1 MNAPAL
7 RPGKKRKHEISGALT
22 TVELKGT
29 NTCPFAFAARSGQ
42 NGIVVND
49 RIIADRETTSPS
61 ATVTDSTPR
70 QEYSLRLKAREMRA
84 AKLQRKHLWLGNAR
98 IALFVAILVQC
109 WITGKT
115 GSPSAYWLLAPITL
129 FVVLVI
135 VHRRV
140 VRVLNMTKR
149 AISVYSRG
157 LARMEDRWAGSGET
171 GEEFK
176 NPLHL
181 YAEDLDILGEGSLFQ
196 LLSTARTNMG
206 KRCLARWLLTHAD
219 VQKIQERQDAVA
231 ELKSRLDFREDLAV
245 SGESEHISANPE
257 ALIAWAQ
264 EESGLQDGRWWAAG
278 LALLSIAALVFG
290 FKVMWTPFI
299 ILLLINGI
307 ITSRARHRLEKI
319 FAGIG
324 ETHKDLDSL
333 ALLLHRIEV
342 EKFESPM
349 LLQLQAKLLT
359 HGQAPSTCI
368 VRLDTLTDL
377 DDSRHNWFVRIFDIP
392 LLYSMQIAFALE
404 RWRRTYGGGIAA
416 WLEVAGEIE
425 TLTSIAAYAYEHPQD
440 PFPGF
445 APPEADVCFHG
456 DALGHP
462 LLAAD
467 KCVRNDVRLGGN
479 SQVLLVSGSN
489 MSGKSTY
496 LRVVGINAVLA
507 MMGAPV
513 RAESL
518 RLSRVA
524 VAASMRVS
532 DSLQKG
538 ISHFYAEIKRLRQ
551 MVDLSSTQPSL
562 FLLDE
567 VLQGTNS
574 HDRRVGTEGVLRT
587 LVRNGAIGLVTTH
600 DLALTSL
607 EQVFPEHV
615 RNAHFQE
622 RFEDDRL
629 SFDYCLRPGVV
640 TTSNGIELMK
650 SIGLDVS

>member
-1 MNAPAL
+1 MDKTIVTQPVAGIPAE
-7 RPGKKRKHEISGALT
+7 PGQ
-22 TVELKGT
+22 TVEK
-29 NTCPFAFAARSGQ
+29 
-42 NGIVVND
+42 I
-49 RIIADRETTSPS
+49 
-61 ATVTDSTPR
+61 
-70 QEYSLRLKAREMRA
+70 EYSRRMNERQTRA
-84 AKLQRKHLWLGNAR
+84 AQLQRKHLWLGNAR
-98 IALFVAILVQC
+98 IVLFVAILVQC

-115 GSPSAYWLLAPITL
+115 GSPSAYWLLAPIAL
-129 FVVLVI
+129 FVGLVI

-140 VRVLNMTKR
+140 VQVLDMTKR

-157 LARMEDRWAGSGET
+157 LARMEDRWAGNGET

-176 NPLHL
+176 DPLHL
-181 YAEDLDILGEGSLFQ
+181 YAEDLDILGESSLFQ
-196 LLSTARTNMG
+196 LLSTARTKMG

-219 VQKIQERQDAVA
+219 IQEIQKRQAAVA
-231 ELKSRLDFREDLAV
+231 ELKSELDFREDLAV
-245 SGESEHISANPE
+245 SGESERIAAKPE
-257 ALIAWAQ
+257 ALIAWARG
-264 EESGLQDGRWWAAG
+264 ESGLKDGRWWALG
-278 LALLSIAALVFG
+278 LAILSMAALVFG
-290 FKVMWTPFI
+290 FTVMWTPFI
-299 ILLLINGI
+299 VLLLINGI

-342 EKFESPM
+342 ERFESPM
-349 LLQLQAKLLT
+349 LQQLQMRLLT
-359 HGQAPSTCI
+359 HGLPPSVCI
-368 VRLDTLTDL
+368 GRLDTLADL

-404 RWRRTYGGGIAA
+404 RWRRTYGSGIEA
-416 WLEVAGEIE
+416 WLDVVGEIE
-425 TLTSIAAYAYEHPQD
+425 TLVSLAAYSYEHPQD
-440 PFPGF
+440 PFPEF
-445 APPEADVCFHG
+445 APPENEICFQG

-462 LLAAD
+462 LLPAN
-467 KCVRNDVRLGGN
+467 KCVLNDVKLGGN

-513 RAESL
+513 RATRL

-551 MVDLSSTQPSL
+551 VVDLSSTGPTL

-587 LVRNGAIGLVTTH
+587 LVRNRAIGLVTTH

-615 RNAHFQE
+615 RNVHFQE

-629 SFDYCLRPGVV
+629 SFDYQLRPGVV

>member
-1 MNAPAL
+1 VPFCICVAL
-7 RPGKKRKHEISGALT
+7 QPEWY
-22 TVELKGT
+22 
-29 NTCPFAFAARSGQ
+29 
-42 NGIVVND
+42 VVND
-49 RIIADRETTSPS
+49 RIVEPEISSTA
-61 ATVTDSTPR
+61 ATAAASIPH
-70 QEYSLRLKAREMRA
+70 QEYSRRLKARELEA
-84 AKLQRKHLWLGNAR
+84 AHLQRKHLWLGNAR
-98 IALFVAILVQC
+98 IVLFVAILVQC

-115 GSPSAYWLLAPITL
+115 GSPSLYWLLVPIAL
-129 FVVLVI
+129 FVGLVI
-135 VHRRV
+135 AHRRV
-140 VRVLNMTKR
+140 VTALNMTKR
-149 AISVYSRG
+149 AVSVYSRG
-157 LARMEDRWAGSGET
+157 LARMEDCWAGSGET

-176 NPLHL
+176 DPLHL

-206 KRCLARWLLTHAD
+206 KQCLARWLLNHAD
-219 VQKIQERQDAVA
+219 VQEVLGRHGAVS

-245 SGESEHISANPE
+245 SGESERIAAKPD
-257 ALIAWAQ
+257 ALIAWAREQ
-264 EESGLQDGRWWAAG
+264 SGLRDGRWWAAG
-278 LALLSIAALVFG
+278 LAILCIAGLVFG
-290 FKVMWTPFI
+290 FMVMWTPFI
-299 ILLLINGI
+299 VFLLINGV

-319 FAGIG
+319 FAGVSD
-324 ETHKDLDSL
+324 THKDLDSL
-333 ALLLHRIEV
+333 ALLLRRIET

-349 LLQLQAKLLT
+349 LQQLQARLLT
-359 HGQAPSTCI
+359 HGLPPSACI
-368 VRLDTLTDL
+368 ARLDTLADL

-404 RWRRTYGGGIAA
+404 RWRRTYGSGIKA
-416 WLEVAGEIE
+416 WLEVVGEIE
-425 TLTSIAAYAYEHPQD
+425 ALVSIAAYAYEHPED
-440 PFPGF
+440 PFPEF
-445 APPEADVCFHG
+445 APPEAETCFHG

-462 LLAAD
+462 LLPAD
-467 KCVRNDVRLGGN
+467 NCVRNDVRLGGN

-513 RAESL
+513 RARHL
-518 RLSRVA
+518 QLSRVA
-524 VAASMRVS
+524 VGASMRVS

-551 MVDLSSTQPSL
+551 VVDLSSAQPAL

-607 EQVFPEHV
+607 DQVFPEHV

>member
-1 MNAPAL
+1 MQAAAFL
-7 RPGKKRKHEISGALT
+7 RPGKLTAKLEGTGFVVPFCICLALQP
-22 TVELKGT
+22 EWY
-29 NTCPFAFAARSGQ
+29 
-42 NGIVVND
+42 VVND
-49 RIIADRETTSPS
+49 RIVEPEISSPA
-61 ATVTDSTPR
+61 ATAAASIPH
-70 QEYSLRLKAREMRA
+70 QEYSRRLKARELEA
-84 AKLQRKHLWLGNAR
+84 AQLQRKHLWLGNAR
-98 IALFVAILVQC
+98 IAVFLAILVQC
-109 WITGKT
+109 WISGKT
-115 GSPSAYWLLAPITL
+115 GSPSLYWLLVPIAV
-129 FVVLVI
+129 FVVLV
-135 VHRRV
+135 VAHRRV
-140 VRVLNMTKR
+140 VTALNMTKR
-149 AISVYSRG
+149 AVSVYSRG

-176 NPLHL
+176 DPLHL
-181 YAEDLDILGEGSLFQ
+181 YAEDLDILGESSLFQ

-206 KRCLARWLLTHAD
+206 KQCLARWLLNHAD
-219 VQKIQERQDAVA
+219 VPQILERQEAVA

-245 SGESEHISANPE
+245 TGESERIAAKPE
-257 ALIAWAQ
+257 ALIAWAR
-264 EESGLQDGRWWAAG
+264 EESGLRDGRWWAAG
-278 LALLSIAALVFG
+278 LAILCIAGLVFG
-290 FKVMWTPFI
+290 FMVMWTPFI

-307 ITSRARHRLEKI
+307 ISSRARHRLEKI
-319 FAGIG
+319 FAGVSD
-324 ETHKDLDSL
+324 THKDLDSL
-333 ALLLHRIEV
+333 ALLLRRIET

-349 LLQLQAKLLT
+349 LQQLQAQLLT
-359 HGQAPSTCI
+359 HGLPPSTCI
-368 VRLDTLTDL
+368 ARLDTLADL

-404 RWRRTYGGGIAA
+404 RWRRTYGSGIKA
-416 WLEVAGEIE
+416 WLEVVGEIE
-425 TLTSIAAYAYEHPQD
+425 TLVSIAAYAYEHPED
-440 PFPGF
+440 PFPEF
-445 APPEADVCFHG
+445 ASSEVEICFAG

-462 LLAAD
+462 LLPTD

-513 RAESL
+513 RAVRL
-518 RLSRVA
+518 RLCRVA
-524 VAASMRVS
+524 VGASMRVS

-551 MVDLSSTQPSL
+551 VVDLSSTQSAL

-607 EQVFPEHV
+607 DQVFPEHV
-615 RNAHFQE
+615 RQRTF
-622 RFEDDRL
+622 
-629 SFDYCLRPGVV
+629 PG
-640 TTSNGIELMK
+640 TL
-650 SIGLDVS
+650 

>member
-1 MNAPAL
+1 MA
-7 RPGKKRKHEISGALT
+7 
-22 TVELKGT
+22 V
-29 NTCPFAFAARSGQ
+29 
-42 NGIVVND
+42 
-49 RIIADRETTSPS
+49 
-61 ATVTDSTPR
+61 DSVPH
-70 QEYSLRLKAREMRA
+70 QEYSHRFKARETLA
-84 AKLQRKHLWLGNAR
+84 SQLQRKHLWLGNAR
-98 IALFVAILVQC
+98 IALFIAIFIQC

-115 GSPSAYWLLAPITL
+115 GSPLVYWLAAPIVL
-129 FVVLVI
+129 FVVLVV

-140 VRVLNMTKR
+140 ERALNMTKR
-149 AISVYSRG
+149 AVSVYGRG
-157 LARMEDRWAGSGET
+157 IARMEDRWAGSGET
-171 GEEFK
+171 GDEFK
-176 NPLHL
+176 DPLHL

-206 KRCLARWLLTHAD
+206 KQCLARWLLNHAN
-219 VQKIQERQDAVA
+219 VQEIQNRQAAVA
-231 ELKSRLDFREDLAV
+231 ELRSRLDFREGLAV
-245 SGESEHISANPE
+245 TGESERIAAKPD
-257 ALIAWAQ
+257 ALIAWSR
-264 EESGLQDGRWWAAG
+264 EESGLRDGRWWAAA
-278 LALLSIAALVFG
+278 LAVFSVAALVFG
-290 FKVMWTPFI
+290 FMVMWTPFI
-299 ILLLINGI
+299 VSLLINGI

-319 FAGIG
+319 FAGVG

-333 ALLLHRIEV
+333 AQLLHRIEA

-349 LLQLQAKLLT
+349 PQQLQARLLT
-359 HGQAPSTCI
+359 HGLPPSVCI
-368 VRLDTLTDL
+368 GRLDTLTDL

-404 RWRRTYGGGIAA
+404 RWRRTYGSGIEA
-416 WLEVAGEIE
+416 WLDVVGEIE
-425 TLTSIAAYAYEHPQD
+425 TLASIAAYAYEHPQD
-440 PFPGF
+440 PFPEF
-445 APPEADVCFHG
+445 APPESEICFHG

-462 LLAAD
+462 LLPAD

-513 RAESL
+513 RATHL
-518 RLSRVA
+518 RLSRIA
-524 VAASMRVS
+524 VGASMRVS

-551 MVDLSSTQPSL
+551 VVDLSSTQPSL

-587 LVRNGAIGLVTTH
+587 LVGNGAIGLVTTH

-607 EQVFPEHV
+607 EQVFPAHV
-615 RNAHFQE
+615 RNVHFQE

>member
-1 MNAPAL
+1 MPFCICLAL
-7 RPGKKRKHEISGALT
+7 RPEWY
-22 TVELKGT
+22 
-29 NTCPFAFAARSGQ
+29 
-42 NGIVVND
+42 VVND
-49 RIIADRETTSPS
+49 RIIAEQETTSRA
-61 ATVTDSTPR
+61 ATTAGSVPH
-70 QEYSLRLKAREMRA
+70 QEYSHRLKARKTLA
-84 AKLQRKHLWLGNAR
+84 SQLQHKHLWFGNAR
-98 IALFVAILVQC
+98 IVLFIAIFIEC

-115 GSPSAYWLLAPITL
+115 GSPPVYWLVAPIVL
-129 FVVLVI
+129 FVVLVV

-140 VRVLNMTKR
+140 ERALNMTKR
-149 AISVYSRG
+149 AVSVYSRG
-157 LARMEDRWAGSGET
+157 LARMEDRWAGTGET

-176 NPLHL
+176 DPLHL

-196 LLSTARTNMG
+196 LLSTTRTNMG
-206 KRCLARWLLTHAD
+206 EQCLSRWLLNHAN
-219 VQKIQERQDAVA
+219 VQEIQNRQAAVA

-245 SGESEHISANPE
+245 SGESERIAAKPE
-257 ALIAWAQ
+257 ALIAWAR
-264 EESGLQDGRWWAAG
+264 EESGLRDGRWWAAG
-278 LALLSIAALVFG
+278 LAILSMAALVFG
-290 FKVMWTPFI
+290 FRVMWTPFI

-319 FAGIG
+319 FAGVG
-324 ETHKDLDSL
+324 NTHKDLDSL
-333 ALLLHRIEV
+333 ALLLKRIEV
-342 EKFESPM
+342 EKFDSP
-349 LLQLQAKLLT
+349 LLQQLQAKLFT
-359 HGQAPSTCI
+359 HGQPPSACI
-368 VRLDTLTDL
+368 ARLDTLADL

-404 RWRRTYGGGIAA
+404 QWRRTYGNGIEA
-416 WLEVAGEIE
+416 WLETVGEIE
-425 TLTSIAAYAYEHPQD
+425 TLSSMAAYAYEHPQD
-440 PFPGF
+440 PFPEF
-445 APPEADVCFHG
+445 VAPQSEICFQG

-462 LLAAD
+462 LLPAD
-467 KCVRNDVRLGGN
+467 KCVRNNVRLGGN

-513 RAESL
+513 RATRL
-518 RLSRVA
+518 RLSHVA
-524 VAASMRVS
+524 VGASMRVS

-551 MVDLSSTQPSL
+551 LVDLSSAQPAL

-587 LVRNGAIGLVTTH
+587 LVGNGAIGLVTTH

-607 EQVFPEHV
+607 EQVFPAQV
-615 RNAHFQE
+615 RNVHFQE

>member
-1 MNAPAL
+1 MMDKAIMTEPAAEV
-7 RPGKKRKHEISGALT
+7 PAESSH
-22 TVELKGT
+22 
-29 NTCPFAFAARSGQ
+29 AFHKAVYSERM
-42 NGIVVND
+42 
-49 RIIADRETTSPS
+49 RE
-61 ATVTDSTPR
+61 R
-70 QEYSLRLKAREMRA
+70 QTRA
-84 AKLQRKHLWLGNAR
+84 AHLQRKHLWLGNAR
-98 IALFVAILVQC
+98 IAIFVAILVQC

-115 GSPSAYWLLAPITL
+115 GSPSVYWLLAPIVL
-129 FVVLVI
+129 FVGLVI
-135 VHRRV
+135 LHRRV
-140 VRVLNMTKR
+140 VQVLNMTKR

-176 NPLHL
+176 DPLHL
-181 YAEDLDILGEGSLFQ
+181 YAEDLDILGESSLFQ
-196 LLSTARTNMG
+196 LLSTARTKMG
-206 KRCLARWLLTHAD
+206 KRCLAQWLLTHAD
-219 VQKIQERQDAVA
+219 IQEIQERHTAVA

-245 SGESEHISANPE
+245 SGESELIAAKPE
-257 ALIAWAQ
+257 ALIAWAR
-264 EESGLQDGRWWAAG
+264 EESGLKDGRWWALG
-278 LALLSIAALVFG
+278 LAILSMAALVFG
-290 FKVMWTPFI
+290 FTVMWTPFI

-319 FAGIG
+319 FAGIS
-324 ETHKDLDSL
+324 ETHKDLDSM

-342 EKFESPM
+342 EKFDSPM
-349 LLQLQAKLLT
+349 LQQLQARLLT
-359 HGQAPSTCI
+359 HGQPPSACI
-368 VRLDTLTDL
+368 ARLDTLADL

-404 RWRRTYGGGIAA
+404 RWRRTYGSGIEA
-416 WLEVAGEIE
+416 WLDAVGEIE
-425 TLTSIAAYAYEHPQD
+425 TLVSLAAYAYEHPQD
-440 PFPGF
+440 PFPEF
-445 APPEADVCFHG
+445 APPEDEICFQG

-462 LLAAD
+462 LLPSG
-467 KCVRNDVRLGGN
+467 KCVRNDVKLGGN

-513 RAESL
+513 RATRL

-551 MVDLSSTQPSL
+551 VADLSSTQPAL

-587 LVRNGAIGLVTTH
+587 LIRNSAIGLVTTH

-607 EQVFPEHV
+607 EQVFPAHV
-615 RNAHFQE
+615 QNVHFQE

>member
-1 MNAPAL
+1 MTEPLAEVPAESSHASH
-7 RPGKKRKHEISGALT
+7 KA
-22 TVELKGT
+22 
-29 NTCPFAFAARSGQ
+29 
-42 NGIVVND
+42 
-49 RIIADRETTSPS
+49 
-61 ATVTDSTPR
+61 
-70 QEYSLRLKAREMRA
+70 EYSKRMRERQTSA
-84 AKLQRKHLWLGNAR
+84 AQLQRKHLWLGNVR
-98 IALFVAILVQC
+98 IAVFIAIFIQC

-115 GSPSAYWLLAPITL
+115 GSPPLYWLLVPIAL

-135 VHRRV
+135 AHRRV
-140 VRVLNMTKR
+140 VTALNMAKR
-149 AISVYSRG
+149 AVSVYCRG
-157 LARMEDRWAGSGET
+157 LARMEDRWAGTGET

-176 NPLHL
+176 DPLHP

-206 KRCLARWLLTHAD
+206 KQCLARWLLTHAD
-219 VQKIQERQDAVA
+219 VQKIQERQIAVA
-231 ELKSRLDFREDLAV
+231 ELKVRLDFREQLAV
-245 SGESEHISANPE
+245 SGDGERIAAKPE
-257 ALIAWAQ
+257 ALIAWAR
-264 EESGLQDGRWWAAG
+264 EESGLNDGRWWAAG
-278 LALLSIAALVFG
+278 LAVFSIAALVFG
-290 FKVMWTPFI
+290 FMVMWTPFI
-299 ILLLINGI
+299 ISLLINGI

-319 FAGIG
+319 FAGVG
-324 ETHKDLDSL
+324 DTHKDLDSL
-333 ALLLHRIEV
+333 ALLLQRIEV
-342 EKFESPM
+342 EKFDSPM
-349 LLQLQAKLLT
+349 LQQLQARLLT
-359 HGQAPSTCI
+359 HGQPPSACI
-368 VRLDTLTDL
+368 ARLDTLADL
-377 DDSRHNWFVRIFDIP
+377 DDSRHNWFVQIFDIP
-392 LLYSMQIAFALE
+392 LLYSIQIAFTLE
-404 RWRRTYGGGIAA
+404 RWRRTYGSGIEA
-416 WLEVAGEIE
+416 WLDVVGEIE
-425 TLTSIAAYAYEHPQD
+425 ALTSIAAYAYEHPLD
-440 PFPGF
+440 PFPEF
-445 APPEADVCFHG
+445 TQLEEQICFQG

-462 LLAAD
+462 LLPAD

-507 MMGAPV
+507 MIGAPV
-513 RAESL
+513 RATRL
-518 RLSRVA
+518 RLSHVA
-524 VAASMRVS
+524 VGASMRVS

-551 MVDLSSTQPSL
+551 VVDLSSINPTL

-587 LVRNGAIGLVTTH
+587 LIRNGAIGLVTTH

>member
-1 MNAPAL
+1 MPFCICSAL
-7 RPGKKRKHEISGALT
+7 QPEWY
-22 TVELKGT
+22 
-29 NTCPFAFAARSGQ
+29 
-42 NGIVVND
+42 VVND
-49 RIIADRETTSPS
+49 RIIAEQEATPAP
-61 ATVTDSTPR
+61 ATVTASAPH
-70 QEYSLRLKAREMRA
+70 QEYSRRLKDREMQA
-84 AKLQRKHLWLGNAR
+84 GQLQRKHLWLGNAR
-98 IALFVAILVQC
+98 IAVFIAIFIQC

-115 GSPSAYWLLAPITL
+115 GFPSIYWLLAPIVL
-129 FVVLVI
+129 FAVLV
-135 VHRRV
+135 VAHRHVMSALSRA
-140 VRVLNMTKR
+140 KR
-149 AISVYSRG
+149 ALSIYSRG
-157 LARMEDRWAGSGET
+157 LARMEDRWAGIGET

-176 NPLHL
+176 DPLHL
-181 YAEDLDILGEGSLFQ
+181 YAEDLDIVGEGSLFQ

-206 KRCLARWLLTHAD
+206 KQCLSRWLLTHPD
-219 VQKIQERQDAVA
+219 VEEIQERQAAVA

-245 SGESEHISANPE
+245 SGESERIAAKPE
-257 ALIAWAQ
+257 ALITWARD
-264 EESGLQDGRWWAAG
+264 ESSLKDGRWWAAA
-278 LALLSIAALVFG
+278 LAVFNLATLIFG
-290 FKVMWTPFI
+290 FMVMWTPFI
-299 ILLLINGI
+299 ISLLINGI

-324 ETHKDLDSL
+324 DTHKDLDSL
-333 ALLLHRIEV
+333 ALLLQRIEV
-342 EKFESPM
+342 EKFDSPV
-349 LLQLQAKLLT
+349 LQQLQARLLT
-359 HGQAPSTCI
+359 HGQPPSASI
-368 VRLDTLTDL
+368 GRLDTLADL

-404 RWRRTYGGGIAA
+404 RWRRTYGAGIEA
-416 WLEVAGEIE
+416 WLEVVGEIE

-440 PFPGF
+440 PFPEF
-445 APPEADVCFHG
+445 ASPEAEICFHG
-456 DALGHP
+456 NALGHP
-462 LLAAD
+462 LLPAD
-467 KCVRNDVRLGGN
+467 KCVRNDVTLGGPN
-479 SQVLLVSGSN
+479 QVLLVSGSN

-513 RAESL
+513 RATRL

-524 VAASMRVS
+524 VGASMRVS

-538 ISHFYAEIKRLRQ
+538 ISHFYAEIKKLRQ
-551 MVDLSSTQPSL
+551 VVDLSSMGPTL

-587 LVRNGAIGLVTTH
+587 LLRNAAIGLVTTH

-607 EQVFPEHV
+607 EQVFPAHV
-615 RNAHFQE
+615 QNVHFQE

-629 SFDYCLRPGVV
+629 SFDYRLRAGVV